1 MSHHYFGNLAQYSQY
16 RQTLMARPPKFVHG
30 TVVLLAVLLAAGL
43 SWTSLTQADL
53 VVRAPGRIRPVSA
66 PKKVI
71 NAVRSEVVGAS
82 VGGRVVEVNFK
93 EGDTVRKGQVL
104 VRLDTERLANEVA
117 RRKRTIQAG
126 EEELANL
133 DRLGATQVLQADAA
147 QAKVQAE
154 LEQAIT
160 EISQAQERQ
169 VLDIRL
175 AEVEVHSAE
184 DEHNRIARLAAKG
197 AAAAAD
203 LIKARARLQE
213 AREKLRKARL
223 PVDDGRGSILRQAL
237 LLAERDAALRKEE
250 LTMKRAV
257 KQGEVDGAR
266 IELANL
272 ELDRKQASLLAPM
285 DGIVTAGDVKVGDV
299 LETGKAVVEIAE
311 QKGFRFE
318 VTVPSEEVAR
328 LREGMPVRIKLDAYD
343 YQRYGTLS
351 GTVCFIS
358 PDSAMPDGAK
368 TLVYLVRIAVEGDEL
383 GRGELHGK
391 VKLGMAGQAEIITD
405 QESLLSLLVKKIRQS
420 ISLG

>member
-1 MSHHYFGNLAQYSQY
+1 M
-16 RQTLMARPPKFVHG
+16 
-30 TVVLLAVLLAAGL
+30 
-43 SWTSLTQADL
+43 
-53 VVRAPGRIRPVSA
+53 
-66 PKKVI
+66 
-71 NAVRSEVVGAS
+71 
-82 VGGRVVEVNFK
+82 
-93 EGDTVRKGQVL
+93 
-104 VRLDTERLANEVA
+104 
-117 RRKRTIQAG
+117 
-126 EEELANL
+126 
-133 DRLGATQVLQADAA
+133 
-147 QAKVQAE
+147 
-154 LEQAIT
+154 
-160 EISQAQERQ
+160 
-169 VLDIRL
+169 LDIRL

-184 DEHNRIARLAAKG
+184 DEHDRIARLAASR
-197 AAAAAD
+197 AAAD
-203 LIKARARLQE
+203 ADLVKARARLQE
-213 AREKLRKARL
+213 AKEKLRKARL
-223 PVDDGRGSILRQAL
+223 PVDDGRESILRQAL
-237 LLAERDAALRKEE
+237 LLAERDAAMRKEE

-299 LETGKAVVEIAE
+299 LETGKAVVEIAG

-328 LREGMPVRIKLDAYD
+328 LREGLPVRIKLDAYD

-391 VKLGMAGQAEIITD
+391 VKLGMAGQAEIITH
-405 QESLLSLLVKKIRQS
+405 QESLLSLLVKKISQS